1 MDHVISHENQ
11 IKPFPTQL
19 NPVLDS
25 QDFDV
30 CHKH

>member
-11 IKPFPTQL
+11 IKSFQAQL
-19 NPVLDS
+19 NALI
-25 QDFDV
+25 QNLDFDV